1 MALDVT
7 VFFLSLSLNFKNK
20 YSFFKYSLEKWLILS
35 DYVIAIAI
43 SFSFLRFS
51 KINIESLHGAERI
64 VFIIFWLYF

>member
-1 MALDVT
+1 MLQ
-7 VFFLSLSLNFKNK
+7 FFSLSLSLNFKNK